1 MACVFAAGILS
12 LSIYEIWGL
21 SLWGFFAPCF
31 LATFGCALTVG
42 TGASGSME
50 PFYEIAGVAAAL
62 FGTMEFAISGIIGS
76 IAMLFP
82 ATSSLPIAITMIIMS
97 ILCFVLL
104 FLIKGKTK
112 H

>member
-1 MACVFAAGILS
+1 
-12 LSIYEIWGL
+12 
-21 SLWGFFAPCF
+21 
-31 LATFGCALTVG
+31 
-42 TGASGSME
+42 ME

-62 FGTMEFAISGIIGS
+62 CGTMEFALSGIIGS

-82 ATSSLPIAITMIIMS
+82 ATRSLPIAITMIIMS

-104 FLIKGKTK
+104 FLITGKTK